1 MKKIK
6 SFILVTAAVL
16 CFTSCGMKECKC
28 VSTNQITKN
37 DSLIEFR
44 TDTVSNFTRGNCDEF
59 NVDETM
65 QMDTNIIIHHIL
77 LCEEN

>member
-44 TDTVSNFTRGNCDEF
+44 TDTVSNFTRGHYHPPYFIVRRELIF
-59 NVDETM
+59 V
-65 QMDTNIIIHHIL
+65 QG
-77 LCEEN
+77 